1 MIMSYPIAV
10 RLHWLKRIKIKHMKK
25 QLFFLLTLMVMA
37 ACNESGETSTKD
49 EIAAD
54 STGTIDTIINQDT
67 LLDYD
72 GKRL

>member
-1 MIMSYPIAV
+1 
-10 RLHWLKRIKIKHMKK
+10 MKK
-25 QLFFLLTLMVMA
+25 QLLYLLTLLVMA

-49 EIAAD
+49 EKAAD
-54 STGTIDTIINQDT
+54 STGSIDTIINQDT

>member
-1 MIMSYPIAV
+1 
-10 RLHWLKRIKIKHMKK
+10 MKK
-25 QLFFLLTLMVMA
+25 LFFSLLTMA
-37 ACNESGETSTKD
+37 ILTACNESGETSTKD
-49 EIAAD
+49 EKPAD

>member
-1 MIMSYPIAV
+1 MLVVI
-10 RLHWLKRIKIKHMKK
+10 
-25 QLFFLLTLMVMA
+25 A
-37 ACNESGETSTKD
+37 ACNESEETSTKD
-49 EIAAD
+49 EKAAD

>member
-1 MIMSYPIAV
+1 
-10 RLHWLKRIKIKHMKK
+10 MKK
-25 QLFFLLTLMVMA
+25 QLFYLLTLLVMA

-49 EIAAD
+49 EKAAD

>member
-1 MIMSYPIAV
+1 MLVVI
-10 RLHWLKRIKIKHMKK
+10 
-25 QLFFLLTLMVMA
+25 A

-49 EIAAD
+49 EKAAD

>member
-1 MIMSYPIAV
+1 
-10 RLHWLKRIKIKHMKK
+10 MKK
-25 QLFFLLTLMVMA
+25 QLFYLLTLLVMA

-49 EIAAD
+49 EKASD
-54 STGTIDTIINQDT
+54 STGTIETIINQDT

>member
-1 MIMSYPIAV
+1 
-10 RLHWLKRIKIKHMKK
+10 MKK
-25 QLFFLLTLMVMA
+25 LLFSLFVMAVMA

-49 EIAAD
+49 EKAAD

>member
-1 MIMSYPIAV
+1 
-10 RLHWLKRIKIKHMKK
+10 MKK
-25 QLFFLLTLMVMA
+25 LLFSLFVMTVMA

-49 EIAAD
+49 EKPAD